1 MHVTNA
7 VVDKPVSR
15 SGRLL
20 IVTTRYLVLHLIVG
34 EVLQLVARVILDDVF
49 VSDLRVL
56 VRRVCF
62 SW

>member
-34 EVLQLVARVILDDVF
+34 EVFQLVARVILDDVF